1 MSTGTNTELSE
12 LLTNPTSWVTN
23 TAERAFLA
31 IQTFF
36 PNLLVAV
43 VILLL
48 GWVSAWLVRLIILRF
63 GRGMDRILTA
73 LHLGT
78 SDPILHYKWSVSTI
92 VGNLTFWIIIAFSI
106 VNASNELGLV
116 FLANWLQDLLNYL
129 PRLLISGVIF
139 FIGKLISDGLRDF
152 VQGYATARNMQ
163 QGVILAQMVGWL
175 VLAFAL
181 LLALD
186 QLGLDIRLL
195 ENIIILSFAA
205 FFGATALAFGL
216 GAADS
221 VRNIMASHYLRRQ
234 YQPGLRVK
242 VGDQEGE
249 ILELTPV
256 AVLLDT
262 DSGQALIPTRIFM
275 ETASVILE
283 SEDQNER

>member
-1 MSTGTNTELSE
+1 MSTEKNTEFAE
-12 LLTNPTSWVTN
+12 LLTSPTTWLTD
-23 TAERAFLA
+23 TAERVFLA
-31 IQTFF
+31 AQLFL

-48 GWVSAWLVRLIILRF
+48 GWVSAWLARFVILRF

-73 LHLGT
+73 LHLET
-78 SDPILHYKWSVSTI
+78 SDPILHSQWSVSTI

-106 VNASNELGLV
+106 VNASNELKLV

-139 FIGKLISDGLRDF
+139 FIGKLTSDGLRDF
-152 VQGYATARNMQ
+152 IRGYATARNIQ
-163 QGVILAQMVGWL
+163 QGAILAQMVGWL

-195 ENIIILSFAA
+195 ENIIVLSFAA
-205 FFGATALAFGL
+205 FFGGTALAFGL

-221 VRNIMASHYLRRQ
+221 VRNIMASHYLRKQ

-283 SEDQNER
+283 PENQNE